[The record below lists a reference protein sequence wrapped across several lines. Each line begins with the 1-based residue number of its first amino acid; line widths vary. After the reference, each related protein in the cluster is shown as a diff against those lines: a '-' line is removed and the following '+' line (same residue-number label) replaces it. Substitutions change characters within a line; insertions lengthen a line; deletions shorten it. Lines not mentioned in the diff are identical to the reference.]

1 MHYFVLFFI
10 PLYYLTMLIFQGLHW
25 SITLSIYGLIAF
37 IGNLVFVFILG
48 LTCLPESGLDR
59 FYIVIVGITDFVGQV
74 GVVLINKVERAATG
88 FLLMESTDIIIVF
101 LTQFLIFQVKK
112 INLSVTKL
120 TKFFWHQ
127 IKRKERNSVNENEI
141 KFFWKHVP
149 VAAFSNQSKKTQ
161 KRLINEALKMPRNI
175 LVKNWHH
182 WEFFFETP
190 TYPAKSKNVR

>member
-1 MHYFVLFFI
+1 
-10 PLYYLTMLIFQGLHW
+10 MLIFQGLHW

-112 INLSVTKL
+112 STYYSQNLPNSCDIKL
-120 TKFFWHQ
+120 KE
-127 IKRKERNSVNENEI
+127 KRKRISVYENEI
-141 KFFWKHVP
+141 
-149 VAAFSNQSKKTQ
+149 N
-161 KRLINEALKMPRNI
+161 
-175 LVKNWHH
+175 
-182 WEFFFETP
+182 FFF
-190 TYPAKSKNVR
+190 

>member
-1 MHYFVLFFI
+1 MKKKKLKLHHSNETFKKLIFVSEAKRDIQYIVVLHYFVLFFI
-10 PLYYLTMLIFQGLHW
+10 PPMLIFQGLHW

-112 INLSVTKL
+112 STYYSQNLPNSCDIKL
-120 TKFFWHQ
+120 KE
-127 IKRKERNSVNENEI
+127 KRKKFSV
-141 KFFWKHVP
+141 
-149 VAAFSNQSKKTQ
+149 
-161 KRLINEALKMPRNI
+161 
-175 LVKNWHH
+175 
-182 WEFFFETP
+182 
-190 TYPAKSKNVR
+190 